1 MQVLFDVAVPM
12 RDDTALVADIQLPDG
27 PGPFPA
33 LLQRVPQDR
42 GAPAI
47 RDGALDTVKAARHGY
62 AVVTQDCRGRFG
74 SAGEFTPFLAEA
86 DDGVDTVAWIR
97 SQPWSDGRVGMFG
110 RSYSAFVQWQGA
122 ARPPVPP
129 LRPGAGRGA
138 PPRGAARHRADV
150 LRGRAGG
157 RLVRPRPHPRVGLSG

>member
-12 RDDTALVADIQLPDG
+12 RDGIALVADIQLPDG

-33 LLQRVPQDR
+33 LLQRVPYDR
-42 GAPAI
+42 GAPSV

-74 SAGEFTPFLAEA
+74 SAGDFTPFLAEA

-110 RSYSAFVQWQGA
+110 ASYMGYTQWLA
-122 ARPPVPP
+122 AVARPPHLAAMLPECCP
-129 LRPGAGRGA
+129 SDYWSASFGPGGA
-138 PPRGAARHRADV
+138 
-150 LRGRAGG
+150 L
-157 RLVRPRPHPRVGLSG
+157 RLVAAKLVESPRA